1 VSDAGPQIVAEQY
14 RSFQQL
20 EELAPEDVLALD
32 TRRPLST
39 QVCEVTSAIDRL
51 LMTRAGGTAT
61 DW

>member
-1 VSDAGPQIVAEQY
+1 M
-14 RSFQQL
+14 
-20 EELAPEDVLALD
+20 LALD

-51 LMTRAGGTAT
+51 LMTRAGATAT